1 MSEMIERVAS
11 AIWALN
17 DDTDC
22 RVYDDL
28 APHAKAQADAMA
40 RAAIKAMREPTEA
53 MVNAAMLP
61 ASEADREAYRP
72 QHWIWEKMIDE
83 ALK

>member
-1 MSEMIERVAS
+1 MSEMVERVAR

-17 DDTDC
+17 EDTDC
-22 RVYDDL
+22 HDYGLL
-28 APHAKAQADAMA
+28 APHAKQRADDWA

-53 MVNAAMLP
+53 MWKAKQPTWSLG
-61 ASEADREAYRP
+61 RP
-72 QHWIWEKMIDE
+72 MWDWWKDMIDE